1 MTDAAANENR
11 RSVALT
17 TIPVALLAKFDD
29 LCAKTT
35 EDQTEL
41 FLTSFI
47 FELGDDWKKVI
58 ELGDAFR
65 RYLFRQNQDHDLNPV
80 EAADFLQHQ
89 GRTRTGMERKAE
101 LLDIDLNF
109 DGRICFIEY
118 LLLHFKP
125 LILRT
130 YYKRMEKVCPH
141 DLSSEGV
148 GVTGVGLELLD
159 ELFHFPPGGLPAE
172 LKKALEDFFA
182 AKRARQERM
191 DSLREKS
198 KLSGVKGLTAKNEL
212 LQMEAKDTTDM
223 NRLEI
228 TLQAAK
234 RKAIREGG
242 SSSSADALK
251 AEKEK
256 SEAEEKKKRLDS
268 RSRLAARAAMFESK
282 GC

>member
-1 MTDAAANENR
+1 M
-11 RSVALT
+11 
-17 TIPVALLAKFDD
+17 
-29 LCAKTT
+29 
-35 EDQTEL
+35 
-41 FLTSFI
+41 
-47 FELGDDWKKVI
+47 
-58 ELGDAFR
+58 
-65 RYLFRQNQDHDLNPV
+65 
-80 EAADFLQHQ
+80 
-89 GRTRTGMERKAE
+89 
-101 LLDIDLNF
+101 
-109 DGRICFIEY
+109 
-118 LLLHFKP
+118 
-125 LILRT
+125 
-130 YYKRMEKVCPH
+130 VCPH

-234 RKAIREGG
+234 RKAIREGCG
-242 SSSSADALK
+242 SSADALK

-256 SEAEEKKKRLDS
+256 SKAEEKKKRLES
-268 RSRLAARAAMFESK
+268 RNRLAARAAMFESK